1 MKIGITGVIASGK
14 TTVLNRIKELG
25 YKVIDCDI
33 IVKELYEKQNVIDLI
48 KDNFECVR
56 DNKIDKKLLANII
69 FSNSSDRIKLNNLIH
84 PLIRDYIKN
93 LNDELIFIEVPLLF
107 EAHFEDLFDKI
118 ILVYLNNDEALKRL
132 ILRNNLTLD
141 EAIKRINSQM
151 PCEKKIELSDY
162 VIDNS
167 NSTIETFIELDK
179 VLGDITNGNKYKR

>member
-84 PLIRDYIKN
+84 PLIREYIKN

-107 EAHFEDLFDKI
+107 EAHFEDLFDRI
-118 ILVYLNNDEALKRL
+118 ILVYLNNEEALKRL
-132 ILRNNLTLD
+132 ILRNNFSLD
-141 EAIKRINSQM
+141 EALIRINSQM

-167 NSTIETFIELDK
+167 NSTKETFIELDK
-179 VLGDITNGNKYKR
+179 VLGDITNGNKHKR

>member
-107 EAHFEDLFDKI
+107 EAHFEDLFDRI
-118 ILVYLNNDEALKRL
+118 ILVYLNNEEALKRL
-132 ILRNNLTLD
+132 ILRNNFSLD
-141 EAIKRINSQM
+141 EALIRINSQM

-167 NSTIETFIELDK
+167 NSTKETFIELDK
-179 VLGDITNGNKYKR
+179 VLGDITNGNKHKR